1 MSYWDMISINLIALL
16 AMGAYGACVQTHMPD
31 VQKGACAAQLEALAA
46 CVFPNALGR
55 R

>member
-1 MSYWDMISINLIALL
+1 MPPFADAPRVPVTERVSPHALDMESR
-16 AMGAYGACVQTHMPD
+16 GAAGV
-31 VQKGACAAQLEALAA
+31 LEALAA

>member
-1 MSYWDMISINLIALL
+1 
-16 AMGAYGACVQTHMPD
+16 MGLYGACVQAHIPD

>member
-1 MSYWDMISINLIALL
+1 
-16 AMGAYGACVQTHMPD
+16 MGAYGACVQAHMPD
-31 VQKGACAAQLEALAA
+31 VQKGACVAQLEALAA